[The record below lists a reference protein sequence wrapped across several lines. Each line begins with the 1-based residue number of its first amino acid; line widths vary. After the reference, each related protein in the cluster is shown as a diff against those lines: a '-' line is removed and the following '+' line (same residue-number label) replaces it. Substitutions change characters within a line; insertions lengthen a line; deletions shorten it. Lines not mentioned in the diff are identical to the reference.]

1 MRILVG
7 DAMAGWAEERWSG
20 SDREMVVSKTYN
32 HYDIISS
39 SSVVE
44 LTSFASLSLRFS
56 IDELHAE
63 NGERDQDESTHMVL
77 SARRTLDSEGNTA
90 SSPLAQGP
98 VNQSR
103 GARQVTCRR
112 FIEES

>member
-1 MRILVG
+1 M
-7 DAMAGWAEERWSG
+7 MS
-20 SDREMVVSKTYN
+20 Y
-32 HYDIISS
+32 
-39 SSVVE
+39 SVVE

-63 NGERDQDESTHMVL
+63 NGERDQDESTHLVL

-90 SSPLAQGP
+90 SSPLVRGP

-103 GARQVTCRR
+103 GAKQVTCRR
-112 FIEES
+112 FIEESLIKLKLLLADYRGIAKSVSRSEN